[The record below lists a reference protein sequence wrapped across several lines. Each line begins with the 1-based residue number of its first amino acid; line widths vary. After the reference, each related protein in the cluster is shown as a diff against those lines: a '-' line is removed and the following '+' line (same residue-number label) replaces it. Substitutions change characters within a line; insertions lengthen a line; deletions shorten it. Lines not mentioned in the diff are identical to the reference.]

1 MIKSFIYLAGIL
13 ILFITAAFAA
23 NAQDINAMQNNSTS
37 NSTIMNNT
45 TIAAPPAEEAM
56 ILGEE
61 SRDSQNLSTVNGKQ
75 TTVADISGMAGVA
88 PQVAAGASS
97 AQSPSNIA
105 SSFKIGTGV
114 GGQDPF
120 NPKHLQLD
128 SLKLGLPIKPMRD
141 TEKMFFVCDIV

>member
-13 ILFITAAFAA
+13 ILFMTATFAA
-23 NAQDINAMQNNSTS
+23 NAQETTAMQNNSTS

-45 TIAAPPAEEAM
+45 TIATAPAEEAM
-56 ILGEE
+56 NLGEE

-88 PQVAAGASS
+88 PLVAAGASS

-105 SSFKIGTGV
+105 DSFKIGTGV

-120 NPKHLQLD
+120 NPKHVQLE
-128 SLKLGLPIKPMRD
+128 SLKLGIPIKPMRD

>member
-1 MIKSFIYLAGIL
+1 MIKPFIYLAGIL
-13 ILFITAAFAA
+13 VLAMTATFAA

-37 NSTIMNNT
+37 NSTIANNT
-45 TIAAPPAEEAM
+45 TIAAAPAEETM
-56 ILGEE
+56 NIGEG
-61 SRDSQNLSTVNGKQ
+61 SHDSQNLSTINGKQ
-75 TTVADISGMAGVA
+75 TDVADISEMAGVA
-88 PQVAAGASS
+88 PLVAAGASS

-114 GGQDPF
+114 GGLDPF
-120 NPKHLQLD
+120 NPEHVQLE

>member
-13 ILFITAAFAA
+13 ILFMTAAFAA
-23 NAQDINAMQNNSTS
+23 NAQEINATQNNTTL

-45 TIAAPPAEEAM
+45 TIAATPAEEAM
-56 ILGEE
+56 NLGEA
-61 SRDSQNLSTVNGKQ
+61 SRDSQNLSTINGKQ
-75 TTVADISGMAGVA
+75 TTVADISGMAGAA
-88 PQVAAGASS
+88 PLVAAGASS
-97 AQSPSNIA
+97 AQSPSNIEG
-105 SSFKIGTGV
+105 SFKIGTGV

-120 NPKHLQLD
+120 NPKHVQLE